1 MHISY
6 PNIAYFIRR
15 SLRFHSIY
23 VKNPRTCKHLR
34 QSKTCAATL
43 RSLQNLHRLWQLNF
57 QYWFC
62 PSHKA
67 ATICIAT
74 SALYGVVKL
83 SGPRSIVMGF
93 VAALC
98 LLYLS
103 TLFYKFGKFN
113 DVIQKTL
120 ENWKNST
127 KTSKYMKKFIK
138 SVPVLSINVGNFYHV
153 KKTTVIMVLY
163 TVLNN
168 TITLFLL

>member
-1 MHISY
+1 MRTFS
-6 PNIAYFIRR
+6 
-15 SLRFHSIY
+15 SFHSIS
-23 VKNPRTCKHLR
+23 VKSPRTWNQLR
-34 QSKTCAATL
+34 ETKVCIATL

-57 QYWFC
+57 QNWFC

-67 ATICIAT
+67 VTISIAT

-98 LLYLS
+98 LMYLS
-103 TLFYKFGKFN
+103 TLFYKFGMFN
-113 DVIQKTL
+113 DVVESTL
-120 ENWKNST
+120 ENRKNST

-138 SVPVLSINVGNFYHV
+138 SVPVLCINIGNFYRV